1 MKESQCK
8 FEANFEDE
16 YDEDYQFGEN
26 PILSDDIFLVPKD
39 GLEDVLGKPE
49 DAACHE
55 VNLRFGG
62 IKDLSA
68 EQTEPEELVCC
79 QDSNIE
85 MDLCDFKEGYSC
97 MQEKVG
103 RHFSIRWPKYKQQY
117 SFPLIALCWRTLSR

>member
-39 GLEDVLGKPE
+39 GLEDLLGKPE

-55 VNLRFGG
+55 VNLRFGANF
-62 IKDLSA
+62 A
-68 EQTEPEELVCC
+68 EQIEPEELVCC

-97 MQEKVG
+97 MQEKVR
-103 RHFSIRWPKYKQQY
+103 RHFSIQCPKYKQQF
-117 SFPLIALCWRTLSR
+117 SCPLIALCWRTLSR